1 MSPPIKALDPGAS
14 RWRVALAVTL
24 VGLLGGAGCGDDEGG
39 RGSNKDAKAK
49 AEEDKAA
56 KKKKKDDK
64 AKADAGKGGKGKRPE
79 VISFI
84 PTLEKVVPEEDRK
97 KIRRKLKER
106 DFSIDFTGTDNRDPF
121 RSYLLPQL
129 SADGGGE
136 PTVAATAGQPTEL
149 CTKSQL
155 VAPGHALR
163 DLSLIGI
170 VRRGTT
176 RYALFRDSGGVG
188 HIVDRGKCL
197 GREKAKVTEIG
208 ESLVT
213 IEILPE
219 LPPDATVIPPPE
231 KKSIPLYPSELAIDD
246 FDETDDAPSAPSVA
260 PAAPPTPPATMA
272 PPDGSPTAPP
282 PGDGT

>member
-1 MSPPIKALDPGAS
+1 MKLRI
-14 RWRVALAVTL
+14 ALAVTL
-24 VGLLGGAGCGDDEGG
+24 VGLLGSAGCGDDGG
-39 RGSNKDAKAK
+39 GQSPEAKAK
-49 AEEDKAA
+49 ADAAKAA
-56 KKKKKDDK
+56 KKKKKEDK
-64 AKADAGKGGKGKRPE
+64 AKVAKGKSKKVE
-79 VISFI
+79 AISFI

-106 DFSIDFTGTDNRDPF
+106 DFAVDFTGTENRDPF

-129 SADGGGE
+129 ASEGG
-136 PTVAATAGQPTEL
+136 TAAGTATTGQPTEL

-163 DLSLIGI
+163 DLALIGI
-170 VRRGTT
+170 VRRGAQ

-219 LPPDATVIPPPE
+219 VPPDSAVIPTAE
-231 KKSIPLYPSELAIDD
+231 KKSIPLYPSELAIDSV
-246 FDETDDAPSAPSVA
+246 DEEEETPEAPTLA
-260 PAAPPTPPATMA
+260 PAAPPTPPPTMA
-272 PPDGSPTAPP
+272 PPDST
-282 PGDGT
+282 TQ

>member
-1 MSPPIKALDPGAS
+1 MRPPIKAPDTRTS
-14 RWRVALAVTL
+14 RWRGALAVTL

-39 RGSNKDAKAK
+39 GGGKDAKAK
-49 AEEDKAA
+49 ADEAKAA

-64 AKADAGKGGKGKRPE
+64 AKADAKGGRGGKRPE

-84 PTLEKVVPEEDRK
+84 PTLEKVVPDEDRK

-106 DFSIDFTGTDNRDPF
+106 DFAIDFTGTENRDPF

-129 SADGGGE
+129 AADGGGTE
-136 PTVAATAGQPTEL
+136 IVGATAGQPTEL

-163 DLSLIGI
+163 DLALIGI
-170 VRRGTT
+170 VRRGTQ

-231 KKSIPLYPSELAIDD
+231 KKSIPLYPSELTIDS
-246 FDETDDAPSAPSVA
+246 FEEDEDAPTAPSVA

-272 PPDGSPTAPP
+272 PPDGSPTVPP
-282 PGDGT
+282 TADGT